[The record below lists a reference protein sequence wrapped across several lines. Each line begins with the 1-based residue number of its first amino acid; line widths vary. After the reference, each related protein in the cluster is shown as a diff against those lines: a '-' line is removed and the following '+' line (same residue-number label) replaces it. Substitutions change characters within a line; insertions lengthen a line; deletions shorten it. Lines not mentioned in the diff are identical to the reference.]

1 MTIMLTKAKV
11 IILSL
16 ICVALTIALCSCT
29 QSQVNHARIPGGENA
44 EAIDPAIT
52 DNDAHQDIKEAYAF
66 GKYVEDEHAFI
77 EDPPFDVGFDLRI
90 NYYVNEIKLV
100 DSLED
105 AGIDKEAYQLS
116 DSRTYDHYITVSM
129 TIENVAVPVDDED
142 FDNSFLFYIN
152 SFRLRR
158 QMRDGKIDY
167 SADYFDRGG
176 VASSDPKSYF
186 QYQLPSIG
194 EKLDVMIAFGLSDEE
209 ISAIKAN
216 NEPLFL
222 HHSDMIGMMPIEGV

>member
-1 MTIMLTKAKV
+1 MFTKAKA
-11 IILSL
+11 IFLSL
-16 ICVALTIALCSCT
+16 ICAALTIILFTCA
-29 QSQVNHARIPGGENA
+29 QSQVNSDRIPGGKNA
-44 EAIDPAIT
+44 EAIDSAIT
-52 DNDAHQDIKEAYAF
+52 DSDAHQDIEEAYAF
-66 GKYVEDEHAFI
+66 GKYVEDKHAFI
-77 EDPPFDVGFDLRI
+77 EDPPFDVGVDLRI
-90 NYYVNEIKLV
+90 NYYVNEIKLA

-116 DSRTYDHYITVSM
+116 GSRTYDNYITVSM

-158 QMRDGKIDY
+158 QMQNGKIDY

-176 VASSDPKSYF
+176 VANSDPKSYF

-209 ISAIKAN
+209 LSAIKAN

-222 HHSDMIGMMPIEGV
+222 RHNDMVGMMPIEGVL

>member
-1 MTIMLTKAKV
+1 MFAKV
-11 IILSL
+11 KTLIL
-16 ICVALTIALCSCT
+16 ICAALMVTLCACA
-29 QSQVNHARIPGGENA
+29 QSQVNSDRLPGGENT
-44 EAIDPAIT
+44 ETTDPTIP
-52 DNDAHQDIKEAYAF
+52 DSDAHQDIEEAYAF

-77 EDPPFDVGFDLRI
+77 EDPLFDVGFDLRI
-90 NYYVNEIKLV
+90 NYYVNEIKLA

-116 DSRTYDHYITVSM
+116 GSRTYDHYITVSM

-158 QMRDGKIDY
+158 QMQDGKIDY
-167 SADYFDRGG
+167 STDYFDRGG